1 MNIRPL
7 LAFTFIGL
15 LWGAGI
21 SQGYAKEWN
30 KEPMAV
36 LQQGAEA
43 GDVKAQYYLGTL
55 YCEGKGVARDDT
67 KAVEWLARAAEQG
80 NPDARYVLA

>member
-43 GDVKAQYYLGTL
+43 GDVKA
-55 YCEGKGVARDDT
+55 
-67 KAVEWLARAAEQG
+67 
-80 NPDARYVLA
+80 